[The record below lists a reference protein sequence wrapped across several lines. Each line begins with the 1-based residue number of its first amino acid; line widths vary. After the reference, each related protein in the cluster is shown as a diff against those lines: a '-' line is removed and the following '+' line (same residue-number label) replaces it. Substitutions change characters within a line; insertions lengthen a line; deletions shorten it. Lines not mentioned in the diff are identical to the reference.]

1 MSQLYGKRTLVLKK
15 SFPSAMLSVLTAN
28 SNATPHSLLSKRE
41 TSPSIGTEYKDGID
55 CQDGANNKDGID
67 YKAGA
72 NYKDKMG
79 YKDGA
84 NNKDG
89 IEYKAGANYKDKMGY
104 KDGPP
109 SASNQTKQEN
119 RSADSS
125 NFLSSISR
133 NMEQTDAESP
143 ITYPHPSSSGDSSS
157 TPAHIQHESQLVR
170 NLYRDYELEKATRIE
185 AEKAF
190 RNLMILYE
198 EKSNK
203 FRTAVEG
210 NRQAFEIANEM
221 KEKYDEL
228 KIITDENITKLNNAH
243 ADNDILKMIVTQ
255 EKRKTD
261 KLKNEMK
268 LLKQPPLP
276 DHTACDI
283 VLDQANKEKEIALE
297 QIKQMKEEV
306 EDIKN
311 ERDLV
316 KKTNREMKE
325 KLHEINKIKDDLV
338 QQNNTLLYQRNTL
351 QCLLLDKDKQ
361 IEKLVSRDAL
371 EDPAVMKRIETLQV
385 THKAEQASWENQMKA
400 MTKDIEERD
409 AQKEELQNM
418 VDSRN
423 EELHKMCRAH
433 EGLKQDH
440 LTFVEKFKE
449 EVAKKE
455 FSIITL
461 IEALKRLKTETNA
474 QRDKLESQ
482 DKDMAGMKE
491 QIRVKDIE
499 ISVLGEAK
507 ALYEDR
513 IKMYTC
519 EKESVCQIAR
529 EYELQIECARARL
542 KELENYKY
550 ALDRQL
556 TETKEQLQEEKEH
569 NLIQEKILEDSR
581 ETVRMLKCR
590 LKQCCRQLHK
600 SDREREMLLNERC

>member
-1 MSQLYGKRTLVLKK
+1 
-15 SFPSAMLSVLTAN
+15 MLSVLTAN

-221 KEKYDEL
+221 KEKYD
-228 KIITDENITKLNNAH
+228 
-243 ADNDILKMIVTQ
+243 
-255 EKRKTD
+255 D
-261 KLKNEMK
+261 K
-268 LLKQPPLP
+268 
-276 DHTACDI
+276 
-283 VLDQANKEKEIALE
+283 
-297 QIKQMKEEV
+297 
-306 EDIKN
+306 
-311 ERDLV
+311 
-316 KKTNREMKE
+316 
-325 KLHEINKIKDDLV
+325 
-338 QQNNTLLYQRNTL
+338 
-351 QCLLLDKDKQ
+351 
-361 IEKLVSRDAL
+361 
-371 EDPAVMKRIETLQV
+371 
-385 THKAEQASWENQMKA
+385 
-400 MTKDIEERD
+400 
-409 AQKEELQNM
+409 
-418 VDSRN
+418 
-423 EELHKMCRAH
+423 
-433 EGLKQDH
+433 
-440 LTFVEKFKE
+440 
-449 EVAKKE
+449 
-455 FSIITL
+455 FSI
-461 IEALKRLKTETNA
+461 
-474 QRDKLESQ
+474 
-482 DKDMAGMKE
+482 
-491 QIRVKDIE
+491 
-499 ISVLGEAK
+499 
-507 ALYEDR
+507 
-513 IKMYTC
+513 
-519 EKESVCQIAR
+519 
-529 EYELQIECARARL
+529 
-542 KELENYKY
+542 
-550 ALDRQL
+550 
-556 TETKEQLQEEKEH
+556 
-569 NLIQEKILEDSR
+569 
-581 ETVRMLKCR
+581 
-590 LKQCCRQLHK
+590 
-600 SDREREMLLNERC
+600 